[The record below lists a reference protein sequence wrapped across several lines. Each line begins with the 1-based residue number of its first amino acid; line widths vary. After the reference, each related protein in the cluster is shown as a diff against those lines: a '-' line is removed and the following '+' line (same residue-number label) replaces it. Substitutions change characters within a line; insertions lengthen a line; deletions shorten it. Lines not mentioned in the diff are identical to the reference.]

1 MKIINEYK
9 IMSECVER
17 GVEYGYMRAY
27 KHNDDPSE
35 EFIKNEIMEHVMNEI
50 CEMFGFDKD
59 EAV

>member
-9 IMSECVER
+9 IMSDCVER

-27 KHNDDPSE
+27 KHNDSPSE
-35 EFIKNEIMEHVMNEI
+35 DFIKNEIMEHIMNEI
-50 CEMFGFDKD
+50 SEMFSFDKD